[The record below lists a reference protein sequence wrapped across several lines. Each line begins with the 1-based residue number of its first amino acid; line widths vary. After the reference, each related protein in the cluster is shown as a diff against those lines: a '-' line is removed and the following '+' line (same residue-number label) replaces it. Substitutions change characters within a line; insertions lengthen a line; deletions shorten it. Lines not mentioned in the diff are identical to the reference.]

1 MDLAGEA
8 VLLDLERRHR
18 VETQERQV
26 GVVVAGERFA
36 AQVGVH
42 EPQPAQAV
50 RTGAGAPDVGEG
62 ELAGVADHHPLHVPL
77 AVEEHADLAVRL
89 PGDLGEVARQLGRDH
104 LPGVDPA
111 AIGAA
116 KGVELALLQPEGVS
130 VDLFHEVPGA

>member
-18 VETQERQV
+18 VEPQQRQV
-26 GVVVAGERFA
+26 GVIVAGERLA

-42 EPQPAQAV
+42 EPQAAQAMAA
-50 RTGAGAPDVGEG
+50 GPGAPHVGQG

-89 PGDLGEVARQLGRDH
+89 PGDLGEVTRQLGGDH
-104 LPGVDPA
+104 LPGVDA
-111 AIGAA
+111 AAVGAA
-116 KGVELALLQPEGVS
+116 EGVELALLQPEGVA
-130 VDLFHEVPGA
+130 VDLFHGMPSA